1 MQVFLG
7 LSHLPTQA
15 SLKPFGCIEELEFCS
30 GNISYF
36 FPSTPCL
43 PSQKQPLEMFSCNF
57 IKKEALANVF
67 SCEFCE
73 ISKNTF
79 FTDCLWTTASSLSIF
94 SYFQKTKI
102 YKKKKIAI
110 TLMQGLSKA
119 FVDEDLLKELY
130 LEVIF
135 SFYELFISAIYLY
148 QFLVSFLIFF
158 KLVFQVFFLEYLR
171 GEYQI

>member
-1 MQVFLG
+1 
-7 LSHLPTQA
+7 
-15 SLKPFGCIEELEFCS
+15 
-30 GNISYF
+30 
-36 FPSTPCL
+36 
-43 PSQKQPLEMFSCNF
+43 MFSCNF

-148 QFLVSFLIFF
+148 
-158 KLVFQVFFLEYLR
+158 
-171 GEYQI
+171 